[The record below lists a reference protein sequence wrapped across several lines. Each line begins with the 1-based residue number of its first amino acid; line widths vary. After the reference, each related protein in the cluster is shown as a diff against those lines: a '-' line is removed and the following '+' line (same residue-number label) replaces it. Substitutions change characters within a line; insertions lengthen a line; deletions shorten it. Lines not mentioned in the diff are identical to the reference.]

1 MAAFALRRTGALL
14 VVLFFLAIT
23 VFTLGKVGDADPVR
37 SYIGVNATPAQV
49 AAARVEL
56 GLDDPVPVQFWHFV
70 TGLVTGDLGVS
81 LATKRPIASDLST
94 ALPATLE
101 LAAAAIGL
109 SVLIGVA
116 LSALYSRPGRVGA
129 ALRFVFFSLASAPT
143 FLIAMVSVLAFYQ
156 WWGGVLPA
164 AGRSSFG
171 PYDDGTG
178 FYVLDGLLHGSPQY
192 AWDALRHLLLPAL
205 AASIG
210 PGVALARVLADGLTS
225 AMRSPWARTARSLGE
240 REGTILR
247 RHALRNASSPALSLL
262 AVQAG
267 FMVSS
272 LVVIEQVFSWNG
284 LGSYLST
291 AIGVGDFT
299 VIATVCLVLGTVYV
313 VLNAVTD
320 IVLAAV
326 DPRIRLA

>member
-1 MAAFALRRTGALL
+1 MAAFALRRLGALL
-14 VVLFFLAIT
+14 VVLFFLTVT
-23 VFTLGKVGDADPVR
+23 VFVLGKVGDADPVR
-37 SYIGVNATPAQV
+37 TYIGVNATPAQV

-56 GLDDPVPVQFWHFV
+56 GLDDPVPVQFWHFA
-70 TGLVTGDLGVS
+70 TGLVTGDLGIS
-81 LATKRPIASDLST
+81 LSTKRPIADDLST

-101 LAAAAIGL
+101 LAGAAI
-109 SVLIGVA
+109 VLTVIIGVL
-116 LSALYSRPGRVGA
+116 LSALYARPGRVGA
-129 ALRFVFFSLASAPT
+129 ALRLVFFSLASAPT
-143 FLIAMVSVLAFYQ
+143 FLIAMVSVLALYR
-156 WWGGVLPA
+156 WAGGVLPA
-164 AGRSSFG
+164 AGRSSYG
-171 PYDDGTG
+171 PYPDGTG

-192 AWDALRHLLLPAL
+192 AWDAVRHLVLPAL
-205 AASIG
+205 AASLG
-210 PGVALARVLADGLTS
+210 AGVALARVLADGITS
-225 AMRSPWARTARSLGE
+225 AMASPWARTARSLGE

-247 RHALRNASSPALSLL
+247 RHALRNASSPGLSLL

-272 LVVIEQVFSWNG
+272 LVVIEQVFSWKG

-291 AIGVGDFT
+291 AIGVGDFR

-313 VLNAVTD
+313 LLNTVTD